1 MTKKKNGLVSPSF
14 SSHLSAAY
22 IHDVKNL
29 LSLLMCKAESNQDL
43 ETMQYLMDADYKL
56 NHLLFLYKSESDMLS
71 LNIEPIAAISFLQ
84 IVAANYQSLTLKN
97 IEVESGDDSLMAY
110 IDKGLVELCI
120 GNAIHNAER
129 YAQNSIRLSAR
140 EENGLTV
147 FRVRDDGPGFSDEA
161 LSNSG
166 EHLLNSSSSSGL
178 GFYLA
183 SKIAERHVNKD
194 IHGYLKI
201 SNDDGAVF
209 EMYFP

>member
-1 MTKKKNGLVSPSF
+1 MTNEKNGLVSPSF
-14 SSHLSAAY
+14 GSHLSAAY

-29 LSLLMCKAESNQDL
+29 LSLLMSKAESNHDL
-43 ETMQYLMDADYKL
+43 ESIHHLMAADYKL
-56 NHLLFLYKSESDMLS
+56 NHLLFLYKSEADMLT
-71 LNIEPIAAISFLQ
+71 LNIEPISPNSFLH
-84 IVAANYQSLTLKN
+84 IVAANYQSFTLKS
-97 IEVESGDDSLMAY
+97 IEVELGDDSAMAY

-140 EENGLTV
+140 EENGMTV
-147 FRVRDDGPGFSDEA
+147 LRVRDDGPGFSDEV

-166 EHLLNSSSSSGL
+166 KSILSSSSSSGL

-194 IHGYLKI
+194 VHGYLKLL
-201 SNDDGAVF
+201 NEEGAVF
-209 EMYFP
+209 DMYFP